1 LGDGDL
7 VGVVAVAGVEDFLR
21 GPDRVGERATL
32 VQRGDDRRP
41 VGPPLRVPM
50 DGAGGEAESAFHGP
64 WPLTRASARRS
75 LPPWA
80 RPADAGEIYARDRHV
95 PVGGRHL
102 TLDALAHDA
111 PGGPR
116 DQVRIDAGN
125 RFLEHRVHVDALYH
139 RFVDP
144 CSGMMM
150 STWAPGKAG
159 RPSFKGTSSS
169 HFGTIAIRAV
179 PLRIAIL
186 RSEEHTSELQ
196 SPDHLVS
203 C

>member
-1 LGDGDL
+1 MACEHRLDGLPVPVGEAHEHQQGGPVAQQLRDDF
-7 VGVVAVAGVEDFLR
+7 VGAGVVDA
-21 GPDRVGERATL
+21 
-32 VQRGDDRRP
+32 
-41 VGPPLRVPM
+41 
-50 DGAGGEAESAFHGP
+50 
-64 WPLTRASARRS
+64 
-75 LPPWA
+75 
-80 RPADAGEIYARDRHV
+80 ADAGEIDARDRHV
-95 PVGGRHL
+95 PFGGRHL

-116 DQVRIDAGN
+116 DQVGIDAGN

-186 RSEEHTSELQ
+186 PSHR
-196 SPDHLVS
+196 VR
-203 C
+203 